1 MEKKT
6 IYKEIRKTADTSA
19 LPLLIYIALYI
30 LFIHFMPQLVTEP
43 LNSLG
48 IGLSDRSEVFVKY
61 LFIYLLELPLCM
73 LSVRLTRNKEKNVRL
88 SHGFRK
94 PEKPMGWCLKWILI
108 AIGASTMLAAVP
120 TLIATLIQ
128 KIFDTSVSPT
138 DTLLTVQTMSVIAVP
153 KWITATVPTLIFAPV
168 FEEFLFRGLIF
179 PNNRKMGE
187 LFTIIISGVFFGL
200 WHQNLP
206 QIFATASF
214 GMFSAFLYLKTKSI
228 YPSIIAHFLNNGLVI
243 VRDLFASHINT
254 DAFSVDPLR
263 AFVENILPLSLYL
276 LYAFIMGSVII
287 AGLVFFIIEL
297 IKKKELSFKK
307 SEYDLPLKNKLLVYF
322 TSPVTLVVILYLIII
337 TILNTVNGY
346 YWFFH

>member
-30 LFIHFMPQLVTEP
+30 LFIHFMPQLVTKP

-61 LFIYLLELPLCM
+61 LFIYLLALPLCM

-94 PEKPMGWCLKWILI
+94 PEKPIGWCLKWILI
-108 AIGASTMLAAVP
+108 AIGAGTMLAAVP

-138 DTLLTVQTMSVIAVP
+138 DTLLSVQTMSVIAVP

-187 LFTIIISGVFFGL
+187 LFAIIISGVFFGL

-228 YPSIIAHFLNNGLVI
+228 YPSIIAHLLNNGLVI
-243 VRDLFASHINT
+243 VRDLFASNINT

-297 IKKKELSFKK
+297 VKKKELSFEKG
-307 SEYDLPLKNKLLVYF
+307 EYDLPLKNKLLVYF

-346 YWFFH
+346 YWFLH